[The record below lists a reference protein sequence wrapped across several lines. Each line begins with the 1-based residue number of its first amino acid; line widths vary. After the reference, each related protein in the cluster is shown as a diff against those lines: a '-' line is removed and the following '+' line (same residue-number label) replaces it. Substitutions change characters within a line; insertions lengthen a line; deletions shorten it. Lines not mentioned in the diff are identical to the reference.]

1 MAAACRAEGGDTTYN
16 QMNQEGQITI
26 TPIRIKSSISES
38 FDIWDVWNSQK
49 ISSRIEF
56 WGISISSEKDWIIQE
71 IKQDLWRE
79 SRIWR
84 IWKLWKRSLSHQ
96 HVIPF
101 EIGENFEVCGTWTYI
116 VYCTYYSRP
125 HTAVIATYCL
135 FRKIWIFLKVS
146 LDWKSIGGENKH
158 AGKSKFR

>member
-1 MAAACRAEGGDTTYN
+1 MAAACRAEGGDTYN
-16 QMNQEGQITI
+16 QMNQGGQITI
-26 TPIRIKSSISES
+26 TPIRIKSTISEP

-84 IWKLWKRSLSHQ
+84 IWKLWKFCESLWNLN
-96 HVIPF
+96 IR
-101 EIGENFEVCGTWTYI
+101 I
-116 VYCTYYSRP
+116 VYCTYYSKP

-146 LDWKSIGGENKH
+146 LDWKSNGGENKH